1 MDNRTESRLVQANNG
16 RLAGGVIDG
25 HNVKAQRALFD
36 VALAKEVMRGAN
48 KGFVFSL
55 GDAQFDKREGI
66 SVEADEVELAF
77 GMLRHMV
84 SGNEDIAEAPQV
96 PVSICFPTHACLQ
109 RLKLLRL
116 GRGRGWAGK
125 TAAHLPLH
133 GRKSD
138 SSEHLPP
145 WLLHEYKPIQDKHKS
160 RGRQDFLRP
169 RDL

>member
-1 MDNRTESRLVQANNG
+1 MDNGTESRLVQANNG

-96 PVSICFPTHACLQ
+96 PVSIRFPTHAFHCTGANPI
-109 RLKLLRL
+109 RPSISLLGYFMSTNLSRINTNPVV
-116 GRGRGWAGK
+116 GRIFCG
-125 TAAHLPLH
+125 H
-133 GRKSD
+133 GIYRS
-138 SSEHLPP
+138 LT
-145 WLLHEYKPIQDKHKS
+145 
-160 RGRQDFLRP
+160 
-169 RDL
+169 